1 MIYDDKKFIGDVIKK
16 ARKVANLKQSVLA
29 EKIGMTDKNL
39 GNIENGKQ
47 YPQLNNFFR
56 LLEVLNLSVND
67 FGVKTRASQNDIR
80 EKLLHEIY
88 VSSEKELQIYL
99 EILNSLKKLVER
111 WNWKYIEIRQIVV
124 FVI

>member
-16 ARKVANLKQSVLA
+16 ARKEANLKQSVLA
-29 EKIGMTDKNL
+29 EKVGMTDKNL

-99 EILNSLKKLVER
+99 EILNSLKKLVKR
-111 WNWKYIEIRQIVV
+111 
-124 FVI
+124 

>member
-16 ARKVANLKQSVLA
+16 ARKEANLKQSVLA

-67 FGVKTRASQNDIR
+67 FGVKIRASQNDIR

-99 EILNSLKKLVER
+99 EILNSLKKLVKR
-111 WNWKYIEIRQIVV
+111 
-124 FVI
+124 

>member
-1 MIYDDKKFIGDVIKK
+1 MIYDDKKFIGDVRKN
-16 ARKVANLKQSVLA
+16 ARKEANLKQSVLA

-80 EKLLHEIY
+80 EKLLYEIY

-99 EILNSLKKLVER
+99 EILNSLKKLVKR
-111 WNWKYIEIRQIVV
+111 
-124 FVI
+124 

>member
-99 EILNSLKKLVER
+99 EILNSLKKLVKR
-111 WNWKYIEIRQIVV
+111 
-124 FVI
+124 

>member
-16 ARKVANLKQSVLA
+16 ARKEANLKQSVLA

-80 EKLLHEIY
+80 EKLLYEIY

-99 EILNSLKKLVER
+99 EILNSLKKLVKR
-111 WNWKYIEIRQIVV
+111 
-124 FVI
+124 

>member
-1 MIYDDKKFIGDVIKK
+1 MIYDDKNFIGDVIKK
-16 ARKVANLKQSVLA
+16 ARKEANLKQSVLA

-56 LLEVLNLSVND
+56 LLEVLNLSVDD
-67 FGVKTRASQNDIR
+67 FGVKTKTPQNDIR

-99 EILNSLKKLVER
+99 EILNSLKKLVKR
-111 WNWKYIEIRQIVV
+111 
-124 FVI
+124 

>member
-16 ARKVANLKQSVLA
+16 ARKEANLKQSVLA

-88 VSSEKELQIYL
+88 VSSEKELQIFL
-99 EILNSLKKLVER
+99 EILNSLKKLVKR
-111 WNWKYIEIRQIVV
+111 
-124 FVI
+124 

>member
-111 WNWKYIEIRQIVV
+111 
-124 FVI
+124 

>member
-1 MIYDDKKFIGDVIKK
+1 MIYDDKKFIGDVIKQ
-16 ARKVANLKQSVLA
+16 ARKEANLKQSVLA

-80 EKLLHEIY
+80 EKLLYEIY

-99 EILNSLKKLVER
+99 EILNSLKKLVKR
-111 WNWKYIEIRQIVV
+111 
-124 FVI
+124 

>member
-16 ARKVANLKQSVLA
+16 ARKEANLKQSVLA

-67 FGVKTRASQNDIR
+67 FGVKTRTSQNDIR
-80 EKLLHEIY
+80 EKLLYEIY

-99 EILNSLKKLVER
+99 EILNSLKKLVKR
-111 WNWKYIEIRQIVV
+111 
-124 FVI
+124 

>member
-16 ARKVANLKQSVLA
+16 ARKEANLKQSVIK

-99 EILNSLKKLVER
+99 EILNSLKKLVKR
-111 WNWKYIEIRQIVV
+111 
-124 FVI
+124 

>member
-16 ARKVANLKQSVLA
+16 ARKEANLKQSVLA

-99 EILNSLKKLVER
+99 EILNSLKKLVKR
-111 WNWKYIEIRQIVV
+111 
-124 FVI
+124 

>member
-16 ARKVANLKQSVLA
+16 ARKEADLKQSVLA

-99 EILNSLKKLVER
+99 EILNSLKKLVKR
-111 WNWKYIEIRQIVV
+111 
-124 FVI
+124 